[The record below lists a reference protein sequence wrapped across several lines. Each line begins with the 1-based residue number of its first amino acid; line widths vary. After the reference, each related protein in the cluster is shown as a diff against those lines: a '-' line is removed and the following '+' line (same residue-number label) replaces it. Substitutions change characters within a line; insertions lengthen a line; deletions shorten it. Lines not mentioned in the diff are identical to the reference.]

1 MLEVATTAAGG
12 FAFLVVF
19 IIIGM
24 ALLDRPLR

>member
-1 MLEVATTAAGG
+1 MSEIATTAAGG

-24 ALLDRPLR
+24 ALLDRS